1 MVYDW
6 IYNKGYRDGKEEGE
20 LSARKD
26 ICEARLELASL
37 RLARLRGEAPT
48 PDPLNADELA
58 AYLQA
63 LRENRRPCRPDWCA
77 RRCWIESR
85 CRFPYGILAGSAA
98 RTTKRKL
105 NESGCAPRQACQRA
119 G

>member
-1 MVYDW
+1 MKKYTFATLENGKSGQCWEVPAVVYDW

-37 RLARLRGEAPT
+37 RLARLRGDAPT
-48 PDPLNADELA
+48 PDPLNADELT

-63 LRENRRPCRPDWCA
+63 LREKQEALP
-77 RRCWIESR
+77 S
-85 CRFPYGILAGSAA
+85 
-98 RTTKRKL
+98 
-105 NESGCAPRQACQRA
+105 
-119 G
+119 

>member
-1 MVYDW
+1 MKKYTFATLEKGHPGQCLEVPAVVYDW

-63 LRENRRPCRPDWCA
+63 LREKQEALP
-77 RRCWIESR
+77 S
-85 CRFPYGILAGSAA
+85 
-98 RTTKRKL
+98 
-105 NESGCAPRQACQRA
+105 
-119 G
+119 

>member
-1 MVYDW
+1 MKKYTFATLEKGHPGQWWEVPAVVYDW

-63 LRENRRPCRPDWCA
+63 LREKQEALP
-77 RRCWIESR
+77 S
-85 CRFPYGILAGSAA
+85 
-98 RTTKRKL
+98 
-105 NESGCAPRQACQRA
+105 
-119 G
+119 

>member
-1 MVYDW
+1 MKNYTFVTLENGHPGQCWEVPAVVYDW

-63 LRENRRPCRPDWCA
+63 LREKQEALP
-77 RRCWIESR
+77 S
-85 CRFPYGILAGSAA
+85 
-98 RTTKRKL
+98 
-105 NESGCAPRQACQRA
+105 
-119 G
+119 

>member
-1 MVYDW
+1 MKKYTFATLENGHPGQCWEVPAVVYDW

-37 RLARLRGEAPT
+37 RLARLRREAPT

-63 LRENRRPCRPDWCA
+63 LREKQEALP
-77 RRCWIESR
+77 S
-85 CRFPYGILAGSAA
+85 
-98 RTTKRKL
+98 
-105 NESGCAPRQACQRA
+105 
-119 G
+119 

>member
-1 MVYDW
+1 MKKYTFATLEKGHPGQCWEVPAVVYDW

-37 RLARLRGEAPT
+37 RLARLRGAAPT
-48 PDPLNADELA
+48 PDPLITDELA

-63 LRENRRPCRPDWCA
+63 LRE
-77 RRCWIESR
+77 
-85 CRFPYGILAGSAA
+85 
-98 RTTKRKL
+98 KREAL
-105 NESGCAPRQACQRA
+105 PS
-119 G
+119 

>member
-1 MVYDW
+1 MKKYTFATLEEGHPGQCWVVPAVVYDW

-37 RLARLRGEAPT
+37 RLARLRREAPT

-63 LRENRRPCRPDWCA
+63 LREKQEALP
-77 RRCWIESR
+77 S
-85 CRFPYGILAGSAA
+85 
-98 RTTKRKL
+98 
-105 NESGCAPRQACQRA
+105 
-119 G
+119 

>member
-1 MVYDW
+1 MKKYTFATLEKGHPGQCLEVPAVVYDW

-37 RLARLRGEAPT
+37 RLARLRGEVPT

-63 LRENRRPCRPDWCA
+63 LREKQEALP
-77 RRCWIESR
+77 S
-85 CRFPYGILAGSAA
+85 
-98 RTTKRKL
+98 
-105 NESGCAPRQACQRA
+105 
-119 G
+119 

>member
-1 MVYDW
+1 MKKYTFATLEKGHTGQCWEVPAVVYDW

-37 RLARLRGEAPT
+37 RLARLRGEVPT

-63 LRENRRPCRPDWCA
+63 LREKQDSLP
-77 RRCWIESR
+77 S
-85 CRFPYGILAGSAA
+85 
-98 RTTKRKL
+98 
-105 NESGCAPRQACQRA
+105 
-119 G
+119 

>member
-1 MVYDW
+1 MEKIRFATLERGKVGQCWEVPAIVYDY
-6 IYNKGYRDGKEEGE
+6 IYKKGYNDGKEEGE
-20 LSARKD
+20 LVARKD

-63 LRENRRPCRPDWCA
+63 LREKQEA
-77 RRCWIESR
+77 
-85 CRFPYGILAGSAA
+85 
-98 RTTKRKL
+98 
-105 NESGCAPRQACQRA
+105 
-119 G
+119 

>member
-1 MVYDW
+1 MKKYTFATLEKGHPGQCWEVPAVVYDW

-37 RLARLRGEAPT
+37 RLARLRGEVPT

-63 LRENRRPCRPDWCA
+63 LREKQEALP
-77 RRCWIESR
+77 S
-85 CRFPYGILAGSAA
+85 
-98 RTTKRKL
+98 
-105 NESGCAPRQACQRA
+105 
-119 G
+119 

>member
-1 MVYDW
+1 MKKYTFATLEKGHTGQCWEVPAVVYDW

-48 PDPLNADELA
+48 PDPLNVDELT

-63 LRENRRPCRPDWCA
+63 LREKQEALP
-77 RRCWIESR
+77 S
-85 CRFPYGILAGSAA
+85 
-98 RTTKRKL
+98 
-105 NESGCAPRQACQRA
+105 
-119 G
+119 

>member
-1 MVYDW
+1 MKKYTFATLEKGHPGQCCEVPAVVYDW

-63 LRENRRPCRPDWCA
+63 LREKQEALP
-77 RRCWIESR
+77 S
-85 CRFPYGILAGSAA
+85 
-98 RTTKRKL
+98 
-105 NESGCAPRQACQRA
+105 
-119 G
+119 

>member
-1 MVYDW
+1 MKKYTFATLEKGKPGQCWEVPAVVYDW

-37 RLARLRGEAPT
+37 RLARLRGEVPT
-48 PDPLNADELA
+48 PDPLNTDELT

-63 LRENRRPCRPDWCA
+63 LREKQEALP
-77 RRCWIESR
+77 S
-85 CRFPYGILAGSAA
+85 
-98 RTTKRKL
+98 
-105 NESGCAPRQACQRA
+105 
-119 G
+119 

>member
-1 MVYDW
+1 MKKYIFATLEKGHPGQCWEVPAVVYDW
-6 IYNKGYRDGKEEGE
+6 FYNKGYRDGKEEGE

-63 LRENRRPCRPDWCA
+63 LREKQEALP
-77 RRCWIESR
+77 S
-85 CRFPYGILAGSAA
+85 
-98 RTTKRKL
+98 
-105 NESGCAPRQACQRA
+105 
-119 G
+119 